1 LTPYVPYVPTPY
13 PVVREMLKI
22 SSAGP
27 DDILYDLG
35 CGDGRI
41 LITAVKE
48 FHVKKAVGI
57 EKDSERVKEASAKIK
72 EAGVSDRA
80 VVLHADFFDV
90 SIEEASIVTLFL
102 LTSVNEALKP
112 KFEKE
117 LRDGSRIVSHEFRIP
132 GWREERI
139 VDVRDDNGLT
149 HTIYFYVKGRHRF

>member
-1 LTPYVPYVPTPY
+1 
-13 PVVREMLKI
+13 MLKI

-80 VVLHADFFDV
+80 VV
-90 SIEEASIVTLFL
+90 
-102 LTSVNEALKP
+102 
-112 KFEKE
+112 
-117 LRDGSRIVSHEFRIP
+117 
-132 GWREERI
+132 
-139 VDVRDDNGLT
+139 
-149 HTIYFYVKGRHRF
+149 

>member
-1 LTPYVPYVPTPY
+1 
-13 PVVREMLKI
+13 MLKI